1 MYPKDLPPPIRK
13 PKRRLTL
20 KTAIAT
26 MSGKASETAKRLMD
40 PIGQLPTAVDGKLQE
55 IEANLL
61 ELQADIIIREG
72 LLRDKEKQLKF
83 RERELELELDERDA
97 LLEAHHKII
106 RSSSEEAK
114 QRKSSDAV
122 SDAEHSALDALKCQ
136 LELQE
141 SSLKDAQRMHQER
154 ED

>member
-1 MYPKDLPPPIRK
+1 MNTMCPKDLPPPIRK

-40 PIGQLPTAVDGKLQE
+40 PIGQLPTAVDGKLHE

-72 LLRDKEKQLKF
+72 LLRDKEKQLQF
-83 RERELELELDERDA
+83 RERELDERDA

-114 QRKSSDAV
+114 QRKSSDVV

-141 SSLKDAQRMHQER
+141 SSLKDAQKVHQER